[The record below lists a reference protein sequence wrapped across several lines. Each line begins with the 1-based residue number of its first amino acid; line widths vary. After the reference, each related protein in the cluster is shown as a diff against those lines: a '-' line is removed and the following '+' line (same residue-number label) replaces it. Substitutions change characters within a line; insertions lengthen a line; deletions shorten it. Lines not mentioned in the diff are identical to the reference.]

1 MKKKGPPVEEKGECA
16 PLWIIS
22 FADMISLLMAFFVM
36 LLTMSTAKS
45 GKLGETGAGVFEQ
58 TLGGFRDSVGGFGV
72 PEWFGSANES
82 LSFESQK
89 VHYATS
95 GEDSNVENR
104 VIDAGEEKIKRIFE
118 ELGSKAKTFRAQTR
132 GELPN
137 FITTPVAFEQ
147 GQAVLNESG
156 RQFLSKFAADT
167 QNAAGQRRTIYV
179 VGLAVEENSEKQ
191 RWTLSSK
198 RAQAAADFLRGVF
211 PAELKWP
218 VYSWGAGA
226 GGQWTQDSQTNA
238 KSQILV
244 GVLAGND

>member
-1 MKKKGPPVEEKGECA
+1 MKKGPPVEEKGECA
-16 PLWIIS
+16 PIWIIS

-45 GKLGETGAGVFEQ
+45 GKLGGEGTGVFEQ
-58 TLGGFRDSVGGFGV
+58 TLSGFRDSVGGFGI
-72 PEWFGSANES
+72 PELFGAGNES
-82 LSFESQK
+82 LSFENQK

-95 GEDSNVENR
+95 GEDNNIETR
-104 VIDAGEEKIKRIFE
+104 VIDAGEEKIKRLFE
-118 ELGSKAKTFRAQTR
+118 ELGSKAKTFRAQTQ
-132 GELPN
+132 GEQPN
-137 FITTPVAFEQ
+137 FITTSVAFEQ

-156 RQFLSKFAADT
+156 RQFLSKFATDT
-167 QNAAGQRRTIYV
+167 QNAAGQRQTIYV

-198 RAQAAADFLRGVF
+198 RAQAAADFLRGII
-211 PAELKWP
+211 PAELRWP
-218 VYSWGAGA
+218 VYSWGAGT

-238 KSQILV
+238 QSQILI